1 MTPSRFRSPPPHRTA
16 HWPAASQTE
25 GLEPTGPTLVARHC
39 VRSAADDDQRSLH
52 AASYERVVASSPHP
66 PNFRMATGQTGRPIL
81 RSEICQFFEMSHQR
95 PLLTWPFRIRR
106 IAMIVF
112 QFLVVAATPHSSSI

>member
-1 MTPSRFRSPPPHRTA
+1 MTRGA
-16 HWPAASQTE
+16 YAASN
-25 GLEPTGPTLVARHC
+25 
-39 VRSAADDDQRSLH
+39 
-52 AASYERVVASSPHP
+52 ERVVESSPHP
-66 PNFRMATGQTGRPIL
+66 PNFRMATGQTGPPDTRPRRRSL
-81 RSEICQFFEMSHQR
+81 RSQICQFFEMSHQR